1 VTVGVYAGSF
11 DPVHL
16 GHVAL
21 ITTASEKFDRPVV
34 VVAANPQKRTGMFSV
49 PERVQMLEGAC
60 RHLGNVH
67 VVADAGLLI
76 DVADKMGAD
85 VLVRSAGKE
94 HVDEKQMAYM
104 NGCAGRPT
112 LLVPSDP
119 ETASI
124 SSSQVRSLIAVGAL
138 DAVARFL
145 PRAVTDV
152 VQRSWNIR
160 ERAAQGYGSLRD
172 DRT

>member
-1 VTVGVYAGSF
+1 MKVGLYAGSF

-16 GHVAL
+16 GHLAL
-21 ITTASEKFDRPVV
+21 ITAASERFDRLVV

-60 RHLGNVH
+60 RHLRNVL
-67 VVADAGLLI
+67 VAADAGLLI
-76 DVADKMGAD
+76 DMAAEVGAD

-104 NGCAGRPT
+104 NSCDGLPT

-119 ETASI
+119 QTAFI
-124 SSSQVRSLIAVGAL
+124 SSSEVRLLIAAGAL
-138 DAVARFL
+138 DAVAGIV
-145 PRAVTDV
+145 PPAVTDV
-152 VQRSWNIR
+152 VNGLR
-160 ERAAQGYGSLRD
+160 EKQ
-172 DRT
+172 